1 MKKIII
7 LGFLL
12 FLAFNTLFAQ
22 ATDDQIR
29 QAANTLGV
37 PYADLRQF
45 VQSYKTN
52 TSPSANVIVIDA
64 VTLHRDYQANRVK
77 ADMQYKGKTLR
88 ITGVIYEIEK
98 DIITG
103 ENCVNLTVSSSIYTG
118 DTGWVSVYFRPTE
131 LSKIANLRI
140 GQKVTF
146 IGIGDS
152 GSYYIEK
159 IKDAI
164 LATD

>member
-12 FLAFNTLFAQ
+12 FLASNTLFAQ

-64 VTLHRDYQANRVK
+64 ITLHREYQANRVK

-103 ENCVNLTVSSSIYTG
+103 EDCVNLAISTSIFG

-152 GSYYIEK
+152 GSYYIERV
-159 IKDAI
+159 KDAI
-164 LATD
+164 LVVD

>member
-1 MKKIII
+1 MKKII
-7 LGFLL
+7 LLVFLTL
-12 FLAFNTLFAQ
+12 LAFNTLFAQ
-22 ATDDQIR
+22 VTDDQIR

-37 PYADLRQF
+37 PYADLKQF

-64 VTLHRDYQANRVK
+64 VTLHQEYQSNRIK
-77 ADMQYKGKTLR
+77 ADMQYKGKTLK
-88 ITGVIYEIEK
+88 ITGVICEIEN

-103 ENCVNLTVSSSIYTG
+103 EICVNLAGSSW

-131 LSKIANLRI
+131 LSKIANLRV
-140 GQKVTF
+140 GQRVTF
-146 IGIGDS
+146 IGIGDG

-159 IKDAI
+159 VKDAI
-164 LATD
+164 LVN

>member
-77 ADMQYKGKTLR
+77 ADMQYKGKTLK

-98 DIITG
+98 DIIT
-103 ENCVNLTVSSSIYTG
+103 EEDCVNLAVSSSIYG

-131 LSKIANLRI
+131 LPKIANLRI

-159 IKDAI
+159 IKNAI
-164 LATD
+164 LVAD